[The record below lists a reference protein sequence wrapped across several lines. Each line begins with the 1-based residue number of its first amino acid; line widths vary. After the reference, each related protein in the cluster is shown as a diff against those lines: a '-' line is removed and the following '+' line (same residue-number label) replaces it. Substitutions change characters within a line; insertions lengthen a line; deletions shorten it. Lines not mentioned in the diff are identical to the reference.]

1 MTEEPKKDSKIEL
14 LRKEVNAF
22 KERLDGHKEDIDDLK
37 ERVKALEAET
47 W

>member
-14 LRKEVNAF
+14 LRKEVNAM
-22 KERLDGHKEDIDDLK
+22 KEKLDDL
-37 ERVKALEAET
+37 EGRLKALEEET

>member
-14 LRKEVNAF
+14 LRKEVTAL
-22 KERLDGHKEDIDDLK
+22 KERIDDLK
-37 ERVKALEAET
+37 ERVEALEGET

>member
-14 LRKEVNAF
+14 LRKEVNAM
-22 KERLDGHKEDIDDLK
+22 KEKLDDHESRLKN
-37 ERVKALEAET
+37 LEEET

>member
-14 LRKEVNAF
+14 LRKEVTAL
-22 KERLDGHKEDIDDLK
+22 KERIDDL
-37 ERVKALEAET
+37 EGRVKGLEEET